1 MLESAS
7 KVNRILTAGRDRKY
21 LFENGTADTSN
32 DSKEINNIPS
42 CTGFMPHIVVQIYE
56 VQTPREADQ
65 MVHLGV
71 DRIGSVLT
79 SAENWKI
86 PEIRD
91 TIDTVRA
98 CGAQSSLI
106 PLFTEPE
113 TIFRVIEYYRPDYV
127 HFCETLAGANGISP
141 SCRRLLS
148 LQREVKNRFPQTGI
162 MRSIPIGP
170 PGSADRIPTLEL
182 ARMFEQDSDCF
193 LTDTFLIK
201 TSPGPADVQPVSGF
215 VGITG
220 KTCDWPT
227 AARLVRETRIPVV
240 LAGGISPENVY
251 DGIIS
256 VRPRGVDSCTQTNA
270 SDADG
275 SPVRFKKD
283 HRRVKL
289 LVEAVRKAQKAVSCP
304 EVNNG

>member
-7 KVNRILTAGRDRKY
+7 KVNRILTAGRDRRY
-21 LFENGTADTSN
+21 SFENSPDDTSN
-32 DSKEINNIPS
+32 DPEEIKNIPG

-56 VQTPREADQ
+56 IQTPREADQ
-65 MVHLGV
+65 MVQLGV

-79 SAENWKI
+79 SAENWKV
-86 PEIRD
+86 PEIRN

-113 TIFRVIEYYRPDYV
+113 TIFRVIEHYRPDYV
-127 HFCETLAGANGISP
+127 HFCETLADANGISP

-148 LQREVKNRFPQTGI
+148 LQKEVKIRFPQTGI

-201 TSPGPADVQPVSGF
+201 ASSGPSEVQPVSGF

-256 VRPRGVDSCTQTNA
+256 VRPQGIDSCTQTNA
-270 SDADG
+270 SGADG
-275 SPVRFKKD
+275 NPVRFKKD

-289 LVEAVRKAQKAVSCP
+289 LVEAVRKAQRAVSCP
-304 EVNNG
+304 EVDNG